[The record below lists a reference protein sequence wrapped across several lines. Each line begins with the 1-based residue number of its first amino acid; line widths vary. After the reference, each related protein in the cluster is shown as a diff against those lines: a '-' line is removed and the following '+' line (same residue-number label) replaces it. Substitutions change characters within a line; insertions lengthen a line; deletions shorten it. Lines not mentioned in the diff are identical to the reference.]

1 MKQFVL
7 RNNLNLLAALGI
19 GVAIYLS
26 VNWAVM
32 PVLQRSVG
40 LFSVALVLRSTR
52 GDRIVRPESLKIQR

>member
-26 VNWAVM
+26 VSWGVT
-32 PVLQRSVG
+32 PVINFLPLTG
-40 LFSVALVLRSTR
+40 
-52 GDRIVRPESLKIQR
+52 